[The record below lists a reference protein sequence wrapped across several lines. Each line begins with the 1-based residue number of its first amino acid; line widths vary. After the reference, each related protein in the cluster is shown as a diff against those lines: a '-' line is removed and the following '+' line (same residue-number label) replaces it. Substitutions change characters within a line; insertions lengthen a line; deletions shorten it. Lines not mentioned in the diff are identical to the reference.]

1 MSARPAL
8 LLMLSMLVLP
18 AARAA
23 PPPAVQVEID
33 YLLAHVGTSG
43 CEFYRNGS
51 WYDGPRAQAHLR
63 VKYDYLAARNLV
75 RSAEDFIDKAA
86 TKSSL
91 SGQPYQIRCA
101 GYAAVASNQ
110 WLRDALARYRVQTGS
125 PPTSA
130 PTHPD
135 P

>member
-1 MSARPAL
+1 MTARPAL

-23 PPPAVQVEID
+23 PPPAAQVEID
-33 YLLAHVGTSG
+33 YLLAHVGASG

-51 WYDGPRAQAHLR
+51 WYDGSRAQAHLR
-63 VKYDYLAARNLV
+63 AKYDYLAARNLV

-110 WLRDALARYRVQTGS
+110 WLRDALARYRFQTGS
-125 PPTSA
+125 PPTSE
-130 PTHPD
+130 PTRPD

>member
-1 MSARPAL
+1 MTARPAL

-23 PPPAVQVEID
+23 PPPAAQVEID
-33 YLLAHVGTSG
+33 YLLAHVGASG

-51 WYDGPRAQAHLR
+51 WYDGSRAQAHLR
-63 VKYDYLAARNLV
+63 AKYDYLAARNLV

-110 WLRDALARYRVQTGS
+110 WLRDALARYRLQTGS
-125 PPTSA
+125 PPTSE
-130 PTHPD
+130 PTRPD

>member
-1 MSARPAL
+1 ML
-8 LLMLSMLVLP
+8 LPV
-18 AARAA
+18 ARAA
-23 PPPAVQVEID
+23 PPPDAKVEID
-33 YLLAHVGTSG
+33 YLLAHVGASG

-63 VKYDYLAARNLV
+63 AKYDYLAARNLV

-101 GYAAVASNQ
+101 GYAAVASSQ
-110 WLRDALARYRVQTGS
+110 WLRDALARYRDQTGG
-125 PPTSA
+125 PPTAEPAA
-130 PTHPD
+130 PSHPH